1 MTSRRKIF
9 LFIAL
14 PLVIIA
20 VAVLLVANRQP
31 KNVSSSSSDTA
42 ANSGALTAQRCEQI
56 LPPTDI
62 TKATSVL
69 YPGQVR
75 GGDFKPH
82 GGLRF
87 DGLMNDN
94 ITVIAPITAKVAQG
108 SRYIEQGELQY
119 MFHFETDCGLDYRFD
134 HLRTL
139 SVKLQAA
146 ADKLPEA
153 KIDDSRT
160 TRINNVT
167 VAAGEVIATA
177 VGFFKG
183 EFGPNVGFDFG
194 VYSQKQKNAAASDP
208 VWVAAH
214 QEDGDQ
220 ATHAL
225 CWLDLLPA
233 ADAATLMALPGGD
246 GTAGKTSAY
255 CTQ

>member
-9 LFIAL
+9 LFVAL

-20 VAVLLVANRQP
+20 VATLFVANKKP
-31 KNVSSSSSDTA
+31 KNDSSSSGDTT
-42 ANSGALTAQRCEQI
+42 ANSSALTAQSCDQI

-62 TKATSVL
+62 AKATSVL

-75 GGDFKPH
+75 GSDFKPH

-87 DGLMNDN
+87 DGLMNDD
-94 ITVIAPITAKVAQG
+94 ITVIAPITAKVASG

-119 MFHFETDCGLDYRFD
+119 MFQFESDCGLDYRFD

-139 SVKLQAA
+139 SPKLQAA

-160 TRINNVT
+160 TEIKNVK
-167 VAAGEVIATA
+167 VAAGETVATS
-177 VGFFKG
+177 VGFLKG
-183 EFGPNVGFDFG
+183 DNGPNVGFDFG
-194 VYSQKQKNAAASDP
+194 VYSQVQKNAAAADP
-208 VWVAAH
+208 AWVAAH

-220 ATHAL
+220 AIYAM
-225 CWLDLLPA
+225 CWLDLLPST
-233 ADAATLMALPGGD
+233 DEATLRALPSNGA
-246 GTAGKTSAY
+246 AGKTSDY
-255 CTQ
+255 CK